1 MKRREFLQKSGCALT
16 LVSLAT
22 QIHHFGLMSALAQK
36 MEEQSQS
43 SPPTDYRALVC
54 IFLSGGNDGNNTVV
68 PNHNDSSISNYSTYF
83 NARNS
88 QGLAIPQNQLL
99 PISVPRIG
107 GLTYGLHP
115 SFGPQTQNG
124 TTIVN
129 NGIYELW
136 AQNKMAIVTNVGTL
150 IQPTTRQQ
158 YQQRT
163 VPLPYQLYSHSDQ
176 VAQYQA
182 GRSDRAVSFGWGGK
196 ISDLRTSQDN
206 PGALVPM
213 ITSVAGGQLFTLGQ
227 TTLPLSIAAAP
238 TPLSQV
244 LSLQGFGTSTA
255 EQARLAAFNDIRN
268 YDLNQQLIA
277 SASRITEQAM
287 QASNALR
294 NYQEVTVTFPN
305 TSLGNQ
311 LKQVARMIK
320 TRSNLNVT
328 RQIFFC
334 QIGGFDTHQ
343 NQLPT
348 QSSLLLQV
356 SQAMRAFY
364 DEMVAQGIADKV
376 TQFWITDFNRTFNP
390 AGSGGSVGSDH
401 AWGNHLIVLGDAVT
415 ASDFY
420 GMNTSNGTPFPTL
433 TFNGPDDADSG
444 SSARGRW
451 IPTTSVEQYAATLA
465 KWFGVPTSDL
475 PTIFPKL
482 VNFPTWDLGF
492 MRP

>member
-1 MKRREFLQKSGCALT
+1 
-16 LVSLAT
+16 
-22 QIHHFGLMSALAQK
+22 
-36 MEEQSQS
+36 
-43 SPPTDYRALVC
+43 
-54 IFLSGGNDGNNTVV
+54 
-68 PNHNDSSISNYSTYF
+68 
-83 NARNS
+83 
-88 QGLAIPQNQLL
+88 
-99 PISVPRIG
+99 
-107 GLTYGLHP
+107 
-115 SFGPQTQNG
+115 
-124 TTIVN
+124 
-129 NGIYELW
+129 
-136 AQNKMAIVTNVGTL
+136 TNVGTL

-182 GRSDRAVSFGWGGK
+182 GRSDRVVSFGWGGK

-227 TTLPLSIAAAP
+227 TTLPLSIASAS
-238 TPLSQV
+238 TPLNQV
-244 LSLQGFGTSTA
+244 LSLQGFGTSAA
-255 EQARLAAFNDIRN
+255 EQARLAAFNDIRS

-294 NYQEVTVTFPN
+294 SYQEVTVTFPN